1 MRSGVQVQIE
11 LRRVVQDLID
21 LIPAAINAVGD
32 PVAISIEMP
41 VVEEVNPMP
50 AILVTRGV
58 VQMESGHVTRE
69 PIPLDVVADPLMF
82 SVKIKTGD
90 APTVM
95 ISTILELITAQLNQE
110 LPMVLVVRSG
120 DFLR

>member
-1 MRSGVQVQIE
+1 VQVQIE
-11 LRRVVQDLID
+11 LGRVVQDLID

-90 APTVM
+90 ASTVM

-110 LPMVLVVRSG
+110 LPMILVVRSG
-120 DFLR
+120 DLLR

>member
-1 MRSGVQVQIE
+1 
-11 LRRVVQDLID
+11 
-21 LIPAAINAVGD
+21 
-32 PVAISIEMP
+32 
-41 VVEEVNPMP
+41 MP
-50 AILVTRGV
+50 AILVTGGV

-69 PIPLDVVADPLMF
+69 PIPLDVVADSLMF

-120 DFLR
+120 DLLR